1 MTLSTYPLPDTLQE
15 VPRDASIAVLASG
28 GVDSSVAVHLLL
40 QAGFRPDLF
49 YIRIGMEDEEG
60 FIDCPAEED
69 MEMVTLLARKYQLH
83 YEVID
88 LHKEYWE
95 RVVKYTIESVR
106 QGLTPNPDMMCNK
119 LIKFGVFE
127 ERVGHQYDYI
137 ATGHYASTAR
147 VDGKTFLAT
156 APDPVKD
163 QTDFLAQIN
172 FKQIS
177 KLLFPLGCLT
187 KQQVRMVAEE
197 AGLANAHRKDSQGIC
212 FLGKINYNDF
222 IERYLG
228 KRPGR
233 IIEYETG
240 KTLGTH
246 QGFWFHTIG
255 QRKGLGLSGGPWFV
269 VKKDCKRNIILVS
282 RGYDPL
288 TQYGTEIFVDK
299 FDFITEDL
307 FAPEGAVG
315 NKEGAQVLPIT
326 LKIRHTPEFV
336 RATIR
341 RLEKGYHIISET
353 PIQGIAPG
361 QYAVIYDTES
371 RLCFGSGMIVKGK

>member
-1 MTLSTYPLPDTLQE
+1 MNATWSELIQSKSNGNPPK
-15 VPRDASIAVLASG
+15 IAVLASG
-28 GVDSSVAVHLLL
+28 GVDSSVAVHLLME
-40 QAGFRPDLF
+40 AGFRPDLF
-49 YIRIGMEDEEG
+49 YIKIGMEDEDG

-69 MEMVTLLARKYQLH
+69 MEMVVLLARKYDLSYQ
-83 YEVID
+83 VID
-88 LHKEYWE
+88 LHKEYWD
-95 RVVKYTIESVR
+95 RVVSYTIESVR
-106 QGLTPNPDMMCNK
+106 KGLTPNPDMMCNK

-127 ERVGHQYDYI
+127 ERIGHLYDYI
-137 ATGHYASTAR
+137 ATGHYASTVR
-147 VDGKTFLAT
+147 VNGKTFLAT
-156 APDPVKD
+156 APDPIKD

-177 KLLFPLGCLT
+177 KLLFPLGDLT
-187 KQQVRMVAEE
+187 KQQVRTVAQEVK
-197 AGLANAHRKDSQGIC
+197 LANAYRKDSQGIC

-228 KRPGR
+228 KKPGR

-240 KTLGTH
+240 KTIGTH

-288 TQYGTEIFVDK
+288 TQYGTEIWVEK
-299 FDFITEDL
+299 MDFITEDL
-307 FAPEGAVG
+307 FDPNGSVG
-315 NKEGAQVLPIT
+315 NPKGVDIVPIT
-326 LKIRHTPEFV
+326 LKIRHTPEFI
-336 RATIR
+336 RATIER
-341 RLEKGYHIISET
+341 KGGGFLISSET

-361 QYAVIYDTES
+361 QYAVVYDTNS
-371 RLCFGSGMIVKGK
+371 RLCFGSGMIINGK

>member
-1 MTLSTYPLPDTLQE
+1 MTLSTYPLPETLQE

-69 MEMVTLLARKYQLH
+69 MEMVTLLARKYQLR

-177 KLLFPLGCLT
+177 KLLFPLGCIT

-315 NKEGAQVLPIT
+315 NKEGAQVVPIT

-341 RLEKGYHIISET
+341 RLEKGYHIVSET

>member
-1 MTLSTYPLPDTLQE
+1 MTLSTYPLPETLQE

-49 YIRIGMEDEEG
+49 YIRIGMEDEEV

-69 MEMVTLLARKYQLH
+69 MEMVTLLARKYQLR

-315 NKEGAQVLPIT
+315 NKEGAQVVPIT

-341 RLEKGYHIISET
+341 RLEKGYHIVSET

-361 QYAVIYDTES
+361 QYAVIYDPES

>member
-15 VPRDASIAVLASG
+15 VPRNASIAVLASG

-69 MEMVTLLARKYQLH
+69 MEMVTLLARKYQLR

-187 KQQVRMVAEE
+187 KQQVRVVAEE

-315 NKEGAQVLPIT
+315 NKEGAQVVPIT

-341 RLEKGYHIISET
+341 RLEKGYHIVSET

>member
-69 MEMVTLLARKYQLH
+69 MEMVTLLARKYQLR

-315 NKEGAQVLPIT
+315 NKEGAQVVPIT

-341 RLEKGYHIISET
+341 RLEKGYHIVSET

>member
-1 MTLSTYPLPDTLQE
+1 MNATWSELIQSKSNGNPPK
-15 VPRDASIAVLASG
+15 IAVLASG
-28 GVDSSVAVHLLL
+28 GVDSSVAVHLLVE
-40 QAGFRPDLF
+40 AGFRPDLF
-49 YIRIGMEDEEG
+49 YIKIGMEDEEG

-69 MEMVTLLARKYQLH
+69 MEMVTLLARKYDLSYQ
-83 YEVID
+83 VID
-88 LHKEYWE
+88 LHKEYWD
-95 RVVKYTIESVR
+95 RVVSYTIESVR
-106 QGLTPNPDMMCNK
+106 KGLTPNPDMMCNK

-127 ERVGHQYDYI
+127 ERVGHLYDYI
-137 ATGHYASTAR
+137 ATGHYASTVR
-147 VDGKTFLAT
+147 VNGKTFLAT
-156 APDPVKD
+156 APDPIKD

-177 KLLFPLGCLT
+177 KLLFPLGDLT
-187 KQQVRMVAEE
+187 KQQVRTVAQ
-197 AGLANAHRKDSQGIC
+197 GVKLANAHRKDSQGIC

-228 KRPGR
+228 KKPGR

-240 KTLGTH
+240 KTIGTH

-288 TQYGTEIFVDK
+288 TQYGTEIWVEK
-299 FDFITEDL
+299 MDFITEDL
-307 FAPEGAVG
+307 FDPNGSVG
-315 NKEGAQVLPIT
+315 NPKGADIVPIT
-326 LKIRHTPEFV
+326 LKIRHTPEFI
-336 RATIR
+336 RATIER
-341 RLEKGYHIISET
+341 KGGGFLISSET

-361 QYAVIYDTES
+361 QYAVVYDTNS
-371 RLCFGSGMIVKGK
+371 RLCFGSGMIINGK

>member
-15 VPRDASIAVLASG
+15 VPRNASIAVLASG

-315 NKEGAQVLPIT
+315 NKEGAQVVPIT

-341 RLEKGYHIISET
+341 RLEKGYHIVSET

>member
-1 MTLSTYPLPDTLQE
+1 MTLSTYPLPETLQE

-69 MEMVTLLARKYQLH
+69 MEMVTLLARKYQLR

-315 NKEGAQVLPIT
+315 NKEGAQVVPIT

-341 RLEKGYHIISET
+341 RLDKGYHIVSET

>member
-1 MTLSTYPLPDTLQE
+1 MTLSTYPLPETLQE

-60 FIDCPAEED
+60 FVDCPAEED

-127 ERVGHQYDYI
+127 ERVGHRYDYI

-315 NKEGAQVLPIT
+315 NKEGAQVVPIT

-341 RLEKGYHIISET
+341 RLEKGYHIVSET

-361 QYAVIYDTES
+361 QYAVIYDPES

>member
-1 MTLSTYPLPDTLQE
+1 MTHSTYPLPDTLQE